1 MQQSVFDLILW
12 QPFSML
18 CTNMTYFNSLISKS
32 QIQKIKYH
40 KSTHIRTLY
49 HLKFWL
55 ESRQNSDL
63 IKKKPT
69 YFMKTS
75 ESSICLYI
83 HAYLA
88 KRDIVKHKKK
98 IYINIKFSSIQ
109 KCGHAKISSCN
120 LIYLHC
126 LCYKSSFHHLFN
138 RVFIEQTFTNQRVLF
153 FIL

>member
-1 MQQSVFDLILW
+1 MIFYNKIKLFLQCIVKKMQQSVFDLILW

-63 IKKKPT
+63 IKKKTPT

-88 KRDIVKHKKK
+88 KRDIVKHKK
-98 IYINIKFSSIQ
+98 NIHKYQIFQ
-109 KCGHAKISSCN
+109 HTEMWARKD
-120 LIYLHC
+120 
-126 LCYKSSFHHLFN
+126 F
-138 RVFIEQTFTNQRVLF
+138 
-153 FIL
+153 